1 MSAEEAS
8 IIGRLVDRLSRY
20 LKSLPLSLE
29 KLMYTY
35 YNGHTFEERHLS
47 LASRILE
54 SASKFFAVF
63 SKVELLIYH
72 LYGKVS
78 RSLTAAQIELENALS
93 FVSLSAI
100 MAFSIATAALGVTI
114 WILYPH

>member
-20 LKSLPLSLE
+20 LRSLSLSLE
-29 KLMYTY
+29 KLMYAY
-35 YNGHTFEERHLS
+35 YDGRAFEERDLS

-54 SASKFFAVF
+54 STSKFFAVF
-63 SKVELLIYH
+63 SKVEPLIYRF
-72 LYGKVS
+72 YGKIS
-78 RSLTAAQIELENALS
+78 TSLMAAQIELENALS

-100 MAFSIATAALGVTI
+100 MIFSIITAALGVTI